1 MNAFWFRRDLR
12 LQDNHGLFE
21 ALKSGAPVLPVFI
34 FDPAILSHLSSKK
47 DARVE
52 FILAQIESLNEQLG
66 STNIHVEYGDL
77 VQVWDQLIKK
87 FNIQNIFCN
96 HDYEPQAI
104 KRDQSVEKLAKNS
117 GVGFF
122 SFKDQVVFEKNEV
135 CKDDGDP
142 YTVFTPYSK
151 KWKARLGPSDLREF
165 PSEEHLEN
173 LVQKHKSK
181 MTLEVLGFQP
191 TDQKFPSKT
200 VSKSILKKYKADR
213 DFPFKSSTTHLGI
226 HLRFGTVSVR
236 KAVKVAKEL
245 SETWLNEL
253 IWREFFQMILFHF
266 PHTVNKSFKDK
277 YDKIKWR
284 NDKADFKAWCEGR
297 TGYPIVDAG
306 MRELNETGFMHNR
319 VRMITAS
326 FLVKHLLID
335 WRLGERYFAEKLQ
348 DYDLA
353 ANIGNWQWVAGSGCD
368 AAPYFRVFNPEIQ
381 TKKFDPD
388 LLYIKKWVPEFG
400 SQNYP
405 EPIVDHKVARIR
417 TLKAYNAALKGT
429 S

>member
-1 MNAFWFRRDLR
+1 VNAFWFRRDLR

-21 ALKSGAPVLPVFI
+21 ALKAGRPVLPVFI
-34 FDPAILSHLSSKK
+34 FDSEILSRLSSKK

-52 FILAQIESLNEQLG
+52 FILNQIEYLNKELG
-66 STNIHVEYGDL
+66 STQIHVEYGEP

-87 FNIQNIFCN
+87 FKIQNIFCN

-104 KRDQSVEKLAKNS
+104 KRDQNVAKLAQ
-117 GVGFF
+117 GRDVGFY
-122 SFKDQVVFEKNEV
+122 SFKDQVVFEKDEI
-135 CKDDGDP
+135 CKDDGKP
-142 YTVFTPYSK
+142 YTVFTAYSK
-151 KWKARLGPSDLREF
+151 KWKARLKPDDLREF
-165 PSEEHLEN
+165 PSEKQLKN
-173 LVQKHKSK
+173 FIQNHKSNI
-181 MTLEVLGFQP
+181 TLDELGFQP
-191 TDQKFPSKT
+191 TEQKFPARVISK
-200 VSKSILKKYKADR
+200 VILKKYKAER
-213 DFPFKSSTTHLGI
+213 DFPNKSSTTHLGL
-226 HLRFGTVSVR
+226 HLRFGTISAR
-236 KAVKVAKEL
+236 KAVKIAKQF

-266 PHTVNKSFKDK
+266 PHTVNKSFKEK

-284 NDKADFKAWCEGR
+284 DNKADFKAWCDGQ

-306 MRELNETGFMHNR
+306 MRELNETGYMHNR

-388 LLYIKKWVPEFG
+388 FMYIKKWVPEFG
-400 SQNYP
+400 SNSYP

-429 S
+429 